1 MESAAT
7 QQMTGENPNTG
18 NAGPVPGTGLVLR
31 RIIAERGR
39 SLTSG
44 GAEQRG
50 FSLERAAAMALGRAA
65 EKLHR
70 LPIFVERVELAPI
83 TVPELSELLP
93 ERALLCVL
101 EGSRD
106 ELGVMAL
113 CPNLLASIIEMQAI
127 GRVTSRPAQSRRPT
141 RTDATIS
148 ADFVNALLAE
158 LGRELRQDADTPA
171 FGAYR
176 YATYIDDPRPLALM
190 LEDGEMQR
198 LSLNFRVGAGGQ
210 RDASIL
216 IALPAPESRDKHPIP
231 LTSVSTTAQAKSAAT
246 PAPAA
251 PTAAPLAQATLRDSV
266 QSAPVRVVGV
276 LCRRKLSLQAL
287 RALGPGSLIPL
298 PQNVMD
304 EARLETPNGQLLA
317 LGRLG
322 EADGFHALRL
332 KRASSG
338 VKAGTAFA
346 ADAPMP
352 SLADQPEFDPG
363 IEPPL
368 ADLHHADAFRDIHG
382 TGTMVQ
388 GKNNVA

>member
-1 MESAAT
+1 
-7 QQMTGENPNTG
+7 MTGETPKTG
-18 NAGPVPGTGLVLR
+18 EAGSVPGTGLVLR

-39 SLTSG
+39 SLTVG
-44 GAEQRG
+44 GPAPGGGG
-50 FSLERAAAMALGRAA
+50 FSLERVAGIALGRAA
-65 EKLHR
+65 EKLHH
-70 LPIFVERVELAPI
+70 LPVFIERVELAPVS
-83 TVPELSELLP
+83 VPELTELLP
-93 ERALLCVL
+93 ERALLTVL

-158 LGRELRQDADTPA
+158 LGRELRQHADSPA

-198 LSLNFRVGAGGQ
+198 LSLHFRVGAGGQ

-216 IALPAPESRDKHPIP
+216 IALPAPGGRDSRPVA
-231 LTSVSTTAQAKSAAT
+231 LTSSTTVAQGKPAAAPAGPAAAPT
-246 PAPAA
+246 PAPVAE
-251 PTAAPLAQATLRDSV
+251 ATLRESV
-266 QSAPVRVVGV
+266 QAAPVRVVGI

-304 EARLETPNGQLLA
+304 EARVETPNGQLLA

-332 KRASSG
+332 KHA
-338 VKAGTAFA
+338 KAGTKSAGPA
-346 ADAPMP
+346 GSALAPDAYAP
-352 SLADQPEFDPG
+352 SFTDQPELDSG
-363 IEPPL
+363 IEPPMD
-368 ADLHHADAFRDIHG
+368 DLGHADAFRDI
-382 TGTMVQ
+382 TGAEPSLR
-388 GKNNVA
+388 GRNEVA